1 MLDDLLAHPDGH
13 GKSKSQRKRLAETV
27 ALEMMR
33 RNQAYSHLVELVMP
47 RQIRLSIH
55 AHNNAGPKF
64 AVSLLPKTIF
74 RPLTSVSLEDA
85 RTKMY

>member
-1 MLDDLLAHPDGH
+1 MLDDLIALPGGR
-13 GKSKSQRKRLAETV
+13 GKSKSQRKKLAETV

-47 RQIRLSIH
+47 RQVRLSIH

-64 AVSLLPKTIF
+64 AVSLLPKRTF
-74 RPLTSVSLEDA
+74 EPLTSVSPA
-85 RTKMY
+85 AP